1 MIGASAKRRKLY
13 HTPMLKLLMQFIRF
27 MRAKQKKNM
36 NKIEKTWKEANKNKE
51 RKITDRETES

>member
-13 HTPMLKLLMQFIRF
+13 HTSMLKLLMQFIRF

-36 NKIEKTWKEANKNKE
+36 NKIEKNREKQIKTKKEK
-51 RKITDRETES
+51 